1 MTPIFS
7 QSANFWENLK
17 PQYLWLAGLILLGLV
32 VFWAIGQRNKRT
44 LTVSSSNESLRVK
57 ISLTGLQDLLRMA
70 CSSYPAIE
78 SPKTRIVIDGE
89 NRVCPHVEFSIAADS
104 DREKIQEELRK
115 RIEETLSKHLGKG
128 QIGDIEFTVAGFDA
142 RNSSSPEGILG
153 TESPI
158 IPPTISTK
166 DDSRD

>member
-1 MTPIFS
+1 MTPILS
-7 QSANFWENLK
+7 QAVNFWENLK
-17 PQYLWLAGLILLGLV
+17 PQYLWLAGLILLGIV
-32 VFWAIGQRNKRT
+32 IFWAIARRSKRT
-44 LTVSSSNESLRVK
+44 LTVTSSDESLRVK
-57 ISLTGLQDLLRMA
+57 ISVTGLEDLLRMA
-70 CSSYPAIE
+70 CGSYPQIE

-104 DREKIQEELRK
+104 DRGKIQEELRK

-142 RNSSSPEGILG
+142 RNSSNPEGILG

-158 IPPTISTK
+158 IPPTISPK